1 MFLKKIIVLFIFS
14 NFYFSYSQSVRNDV
28 FGKPSKEEL
37 ELNSYEA
44 EPEAAGVVLYESGNY
59 YAVSIVKKTAFRLV
73 MEIHR
78 KVKVFDLAKF
88 GNSTVEIPY
97 YVGNGFY
104 EEEVLDY
111 KAITHN
117 GILQD
122 AVQANSFY
130 KIEKSSGRK
139 ALKFTFPNVQN
150 GSILEY
156 KYTFVTPYFFDMNG
170 WEFQNNFPTIYSFFQ
185 TVLPVNIK
193 FNRVL
198 YGPKKL
204 DNHSNSIKKDGF
216 LIPSN
221 NGHVDSEVNIYVMK
235 NIPSFEEEKFML
247 SRKNYISR
255 IAYEPLSYK
264 PFHGE
269 EKVYTRS
276 WKDVDHQFESR
287 GDFGDQLNK
296 NNYFRRKLPNTVLQ
310 IKDDMERAK
319 AVYAFI
325 QNNYTWNGRYFNYGN
340 DIKDSFQDKLGSV
353 SDINLSLVNAFE
365 AANLHSKS
373 VILSTRD
380 NGLPTELY
388 PVLSNFNY
396 VLAVLM
402 INNERILLDATDKQA
417 PFGVIPFRA
426 LNVQGRVMDFK
437 KGSYWMPIEPFKQ
450 NIHYANAHITATENG
465 SFFGKVNQ
473 ASYGYIGLEK
483 RNTIADENLEE
494 YIKVEVTDKAGIEID
509 DYQVEDIGDIEK
521 PLKENYSISVE
532 PETVGD
538 KVILHPFFNKTY
550 LNENPFKMKERSY
563 PMDFGFPFSNTYLIA
578 IDLGNVYEIE
588 QLPKSRSIKL
598 PNDDGECSVTYIAE
612 ANKINIRFNM
622 KLNAYHFPSDAYSSL
637 KEYFGTM
644 ITILKEES
652 IILKKK

>member
-1 MFLKKIIVLFIFS
+1 MSLKKCLFLLLLSCFS
-14 NFYFSYSQSVRNDV
+14 LSYSQSGRISE

-37 ELNSYEA
+37 ELKVYED
-44 EPEAAGVVLYESGNY
+44 EPDAAGVVLYESGNY
-59 YAVSIVKKTAFRLV
+59 YAVSIIKRTAFRLV

-78 KVKVFDLAKF
+78 KVKVFDVAKF
-88 GNSTVEIPY
+88 GSSTVEIPY

-104 EEEVLDY
+104 EEEVIDY

-122 AVQANSFY
+122 VVNKDSFY
-130 KIEKSSGRK
+130 IIEKSGGRK
-139 ALKFTFPNVQN
+139 ALKFTFPNVQK

-156 KYTFVTPYFFDMNG
+156 KYTLVTPFFFDMNG

-185 TVLPVNIK
+185 TILPVNIK

-204 DNHSNSIKKDGF
+204 DNHSNYIKKDGF

-235 NIPSFEEEKFML
+235 NIPSFAEESFML
-247 SRKNYISR
+247 SRTNYISR

-276 WKDVDHQFESR
+276 WKDVDQQFENR
-287 GDFGDQLNK
+287 TDFGDQLNK
-296 NNYFRRKLPNTVLQ
+296 NGYFRRKLPNTILE

-319 AVYAFI
+319 AVYGFI
-325 QNNYTWNGRYFNYGN
+325 QSNYTWNGRYFNYGSE
-340 DIKDSFQDKLGSV
+340 IKDSFKEKLGSV
-353 SDINLSLVNAFE
+353 SDINLSLVNALE
-365 AANLHSKS
+365 AANLNSKS
-373 VILSTRD
+373 VILSTRE

-396 VLAVLM
+396 VLTVLM

-437 KGSYWMPIEPFKQ
+437 NGSYWMAIEPYEK
-450 NIHYANAHITATENG
+450 NIHYVNAQITADENG
-465 SFFGKVNQ
+465 IFTGKVNQ
-473 ASYGYIGLEK
+473 ANYGYIALEK
-483 RNTIADENLEE
+483 RNSIDEETLPE
-494 YIKVEVTDKAGIEID
+494 YIKNQQNEKAGIEID
-509 DYQVEDIGDIEK
+509 EYQVEEIKEIDK
-521 PLKENYSISVE
+521 PLKENYNITIE
-532 PETVGD
+532 PESVGD
-538 KVILHPFFNKTY
+538 KIIIYPFFNKTY

-563 PMDFGFPFSNTYLIA
+563 PMDFGFPFSNTYLIS
-578 IDLGNVYEIE
+578 IDLGNTYEVE

-598 PNDDGECSVTYIAE
+598 PNNDGECSVIYVAE
-612 ANKINIRFNM
+612 GSKINIRFNM
-622 KLNAYHFPSDAYSSL
+622 KLNTYRFPSDAYQSL
-637 KEYFGTM
+637 KEYFGTI

-652 IILKKK
+652 IVLKKI

>member
-1 MFLKKIIVLFIFS
+1 MLIKRCLFLLLLS
-14 NFYFSYSQSVRNDV
+14 SFYLTHSQSGRIDE

-37 ELNSYEA
+37 ELKRYDG
-44 EPEAAGVVLYESGNY
+44 EPEAVGVVLYESGNY

-78 KVKVFDLAKF
+78 KVKVFDVTKF

-104 EEEVLDY
+104 EEEILDY

-122 AVQANSFY
+122 AVEANSFY
-130 KIEKSSGRK
+130 KIEKSAGRK

-156 KYTFVTPYFFDMNG
+156 KYTFVTPYFFDMDG
-170 WEFQNNFPTIYSFFQ
+170 WEFQNSMPTIYSFFQ

-198 YGPKKL
+198 YGSQKL

-221 NGHVDSEVNIYVMK
+221 NGHVDSEINIYVMK

-247 SRKNYISR
+247 SRRNYISR

-276 WKDVDHQFESR
+276 WKDVDLQFENR

-296 NNYFRRKLPNTVLQ
+296 NNYFRRKLPNAILE
-310 IKDDMERAK
+310 IKDDMERAI
-319 AVYAFI
+319 AVYGFI

-353 SDINLSLVNAFE
+353 SDINLSLVNALE
-365 AANLHSKS
+365 AANLQSKS

-437 KGSYWMPIEPFKQ
+437 NGSYWMPIEPFKQ
-450 NIHYANAHITATENG
+450 NIHYANAQITAVENG
-465 SFFGKVNQ
+465 TFIGKVNQ
-473 ASYGYIGLEK
+473 ASYGYIGLGK
-483 RNTIADENLEE
+483 RSSIENENIQE
-494 YIKVEVTDKAGIEID
+494 YIKTQGNDKAGIEIYD
-509 DYQVEDIGDIEK
+509 FQVEDISEIEK
-521 PLKENYSISVE
+521 PLKENYSISIE
-532 PETVGD
+532 PETVGN
-538 KVILHPFFNKTY
+538 KVILYPFLIKTY

-563 PMDFGFPFSNTYLIA
+563 PMDFGFPFTNTYLIS
-578 IDLGNVYEIE
+578 IDLGNVYEVE

-598 PNDDGECSVTYIAE
+598 PGEDGECSVMYIAE
-612 ANKINIRFNM
+612 GNKISIRFNM
-622 KLNAYHFPSDAYSSL
+622 KLANYHFPPDAYQSL
-637 KEYFGTM
+637 KEFFGTM
-644 ITILKEES
+644 ITMLKEES
-652 IILKKK
+652 IVLKKL